1 MQKSE
6 VMGMANEE
14 NLISNFER
22 TPKEREELARKA
34 GIASGRA
41 RREKKA
47 MRDTLEMILGLS
59 LKKGKK
65 ANVESV
71 QSLAEL
77 KGKNISVQEAI
88 AIAMAQRAM
97 KGDVSAVAFIRD
109 TTGQKPTDKVEM
121 SGEVNNPLAGLS
133 TEELK
138 KLVDDD

>member
-1 MQKSE
+1 M
-6 VMGMANEE
+6 NES
-14 NLISNFER
+14 NLRPFDKMS
-22 TPKEREELARKA
+22 EREQKEIARK
-34 GIASGRA
+34 GGTASGRA

-47 MRDTLEMILGLS
+47 MKDTLEMILGLS

-109 TTGQKPTDKVEM
+109 TTGQKPTDKVKM
-121 SGEVNNPLAGLS
+121 SGEINNPLAGLT
-133 TEELK
+133 TEELR
-138 KLVDDD
+138 KLIDEEE

>member
-1 MQKSE
+1 M
-6 VMGMANEE
+6 NES
-14 NLISNFER
+14 NLRPFDKMS
-22 TPKEREELARKA
+22 EREQKEIARK
-34 GIASGRA
+34 GGTASGRA
-41 RREKKA
+41 RRENKV

-59 LKKGKK
+59 LKKGEK

-121 SGEVNNPLAGLS
+121 SGEINNPLAGLT
-133 TEELK
+133 TEELR
-138 KLVDDD
+138 KLIDEEE

>member
-1 MQKSE
+1 M
-6 VMGMANEE
+6 NEE
-14 NLISNFER
+14 NLRPFDKMSKHEQ
-22 TPKEREELARKA
+22 REIARK
-34 GIASGRA
+34 GGTASGRA
-41 RREKKA
+41 RRENKVMK
-47 MRDTLEMILGLS
+47 DTLEMILGLS

-88 AIAMAQRAM
+88 SIAVAQRAM

-121 SGEVNNPLAGLS
+121 SGEINNPLAGLT

-138 KLVDDD
+138 KLIDEEEY

>member
-1 MQKSE
+1 
-6 VMGMANEE
+6 MANEE